1 MRGMTDLVV
10 LGRAAECLS
19 PSVARFVETV
29 ARIVPDRG
37 RFGGGPGRA
46 VTLAVPAEGV
56 GRWWEFGPVGL
67 I

>member
-1 MRGMTDLVV
+1 
-10 LGRAAECLS
+10 
-19 PSVARFVETV
+19 VARCVETV